1 MTDLLQKIE
10 RKHTSIY
17 VSTKL
22 LEDLKKAAK
31 ALKVSRNLLIEA
43 ALTEGLA
50 AVLAKNRKRKDAK

>member
-17 VSTKL
+17 VSVKL
-22 LEDLKKAAK
+22 LDELKKAAK
-31 ALKVSRNLLIEA
+31 VLKVSRNLLIEA

>member
-1 MTDLLQKIE
+1 MTDLLQKTE

-17 VSTKL
+17 VSVKL
-22 LEDLKKAAK
+22 LDELKKAAK

>member
-1 MTDLLQKIE
+1 MTDLLQKVE
-10 RKHTSIY
+10 RKNTSIY

-22 LEDLKKAAK
+22 LDELKKAAK